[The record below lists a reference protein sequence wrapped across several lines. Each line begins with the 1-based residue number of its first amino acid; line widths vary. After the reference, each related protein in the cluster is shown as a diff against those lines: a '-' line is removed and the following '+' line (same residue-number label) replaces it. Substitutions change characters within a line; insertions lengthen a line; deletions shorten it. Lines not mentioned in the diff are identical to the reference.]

1 MARLVA
7 FVLTKCL
14 KWLLQC
20 HTIRKLSFLNRRFY
34 TNFLLQGE
42 NPFLT
47 GERLPIAA
55 KKGFD
60 VNVY

>member
-1 MARLVA
+1 MN
-7 FVLTKCL
+7 
-14 KWLLQC
+14 
-20 HTIRKLSFLNRRFY
+20 HLNIVTWF
-34 TNFLLQGE
+34 QDG
-42 NPFLT
+42 NPYLG